1 LLSLYIYI
9 KNKNREFAFA
19 AALVQISGV
28 FTFSTGMHERYLFPA
43 LVLAILSYV
52 YLKDKRFFVLFLGY
66 SITIYGNIYYILFGK
81 SGIMNSNSH
90 SMLSDGISLLNIIL
104 FIYLI
109 KILIDITKKNKLL
122 NLERIE

>member
-1 LLSLYIYI
+1 
-9 KNKNREFAFA
+9 
-19 AALVQISGV
+19 
-28 FTFSTGMHERYLFPA
+28 MHERYLFPA